1 MHQLNKRPTKTSFFQ
16 RRWVRVTSCLL
27 MLVAL
32 YGLYRVI
39 RPDPNLKKVRQLQA
53 EFAQAKN
60 WTPEERQEKGKQMR
74 AAMSQLSSAQRE
86 GLREEGQE
94 RFEQRLREYAN
105 MSPTDKARHLDEQI
119 RRSEQMRQ
127 RFSQRNPNAQRPQ
140 NTGQNGPRRGQS
152 AEEREKRRKD
162 RLNRTS
168 PEFRALRDQYR
179 KDLASRRQQ
188 WGLPAGGGPG
198 RPRA

>member
-1 MHQLNKRPTKTSFFQ
+1 MHQLNKRPVRTPFFQ
-16 RRWVRVTSCLL
+16 RRWVRVTTFAL

-32 YGLYRVI
+32 YGLYRAI

-86 GLREEGQE
+86 ELREEGQE

-119 RRSEQMRQ
+119 RRAEQMRQ

-179 KDLASRRQQ
+179 KDLAARRQQ
-188 WGLPAGGGPG
+188 WGLPVGGPG